1 MDHISN
7 GRFVLGLGLGY
18 RRTELEAV
26 GASRRERTSRFE
38 ESLRL
43 MKLLWAGE
51 ETNFEGHYWQVHNAR
66 MAITPVQKPHP
77 PVWIAAQSSGAAR
90 RAASM
95 GDACLLGPMPSWN
108 DVQLLARVYWE
119 ALEEQSRVSS
129 GLLAA
134 NRSIA
139 ISMERDTAI
148 REAKATAEGKASLYG
163 RWDMQEPTTVNLG
176 GSAGRDLSDWA
187 IVASP
192 EDCSETISRCYHE
205 QGLRHLGLGFLN
217 LPREHLARLE
227 YLQFISEELLPRLP
241 QESTRP
247 QGSN

>member
-1 MDHISN
+1 
-7 GRFVLGLGLGY
+7 
-18 RRTELEAV
+18 
-26 GASRRERTSRFE
+26 
-38 ESLRL
+38 
-43 MKLLWAGE
+43 
-51 ETNFEGHYWQVHNAR
+51 
-66 MAITPVQKPHP
+66 
-77 PVWIAAQSSGAAR
+77 
-90 RAASM
+90 M

-134 NRSIA
+134 NCSIA

-187 IVASP
+187 IVGSP

-241 QESTRP
+241 RRALDHRARTRP
-247 QGSN
+247 LSGADPVAGWCSWGSRERHSLVEPRLNRHDVGLKQS